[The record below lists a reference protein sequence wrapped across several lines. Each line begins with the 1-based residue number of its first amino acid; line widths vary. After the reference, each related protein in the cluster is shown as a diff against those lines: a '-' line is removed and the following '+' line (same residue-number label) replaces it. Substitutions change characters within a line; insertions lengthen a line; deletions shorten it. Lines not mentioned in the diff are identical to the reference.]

1 MRLRSAKYP
10 NPKAVDSS
18 TRRLLEASNTLP
30 AVGVGPDGILNGIL
44 DWKSGASPRTLW
56 LLG

>member
-18 TRRLLEASNTLP
+18 ARRLLEANNKLL
-30 AVGVGPDGILNGIL
+30 AVGVGPDGIPDGIL
-44 DWKSGASPRTLW
+44 DWKSGASPRTQW